1 MAIFGQRSR
10 VGTALS
16 DWGFPTTDAIP
27 APTAVDF
34 LVVGAGAGGG
44 GYAGGGAGGYRCTV
58 GTYSGRNSAL
68 ESQLAVSA
76 ATTYTITIG
85 AGSQPSPLGR
95 AGDTTIVAGVTT
107 LKQALGGGGS
117 SWNQSGSAG
126 GCGGGS
132 RGEGGGTRGGGA
144 GTAGEG
150 FDGGSGSTDEN
161 TYRSS
166 GSGGGAGGAGSN
178 GQTSGAG
185 TYFEAGTLNGLTN
198 SITGTSTTYSRGGG
212 ASYSGTQSANTG
224 NGSLSGNGGSGIVV
238 ISYSNT
244 LRAATTTG
252 SPTFANSGGKF
263 IYTFTGSGTIVW
275 NN

>member
-1 MAIFGQRSR
+1 MARFGQRSR
-10 VGTALS
+10 VSTVLS

-34 LVVGAGAGGG
+34 LVVGAGAGGNG
-44 GYAGGGAGGYRCTV
+44 HAGGGAGGYRCTI

-76 ATTYTITIG
+76 NTTYTITIG
-85 AGSQPSPLGR
+85 AGNQPAATFR
-95 AGDTTIVAGVTT
+95 AGDTTIVSGVTT

-117 SWNQSGSAG
+117 SSNQNGSPG
-126 GCGGGS
+126 GCGGAG
-132 RGEGGGTRGGGA
+132 RGEGGGVDPGGA

-150 FDGGSGSTDEN
+150 FDGGSGQTDES

-166 GSGGGAGGAGSN
+166 GSGGGAGAAG
-178 GQTSGAG
+178 QDG
-185 TYFEAGTLNGLTN
+185 TTTVGTTFRDGTLNGLTN
-198 SITGTSTTYSRGGG
+198 SITGTSTAYSRGGG
-212 ASYSGTQSANTG
+212 ASYTGAQSANTG

-238 ISYSNT
+238 IRYANT
-244 LRAATTTG
+244 LRTATTTG
-252 SPTFANSGGKF
+252 SPTFADSGGYF

-275 NN
+275 T